1 MVAEVMVVVE
11 VAERVEGAKVE
22 EVSVAVKA
30 EATVTEVTVAEEMAE
45 AAMVGEVTVEV
56 AMVVVAAVVATHT
69 APSPQKTACCVR
81 HPRPR
86 QCTSPQTSCPR
97 IPAQAGRR
105 AALHGS
111 PAHQ

>member
-1 MVAEVMVVVE
+1 MRVVVRTVADATVAAREEEAMAAVATVAEVTEEVATVVVRMEVAMAVEAMAEVASVE
-11 VAERVEGAKVE
+11 VA
-22 EVSVAVKA
+22 
-30 EATVTEVTVAEEMAE
+30 
-45 AAMVGEVTVEV
+45 AA
-56 AMVVVAAVVATHT
+56 VATHT
-69 APSPQKTACCVR
+69 APSPQRTAGCVR

-86 QCTSPQTSCPR
+86 HCTSPQTSCPH